1 MKNAIII
8 TARTSSSRLHG
19 KILKKIGK
27 KFKAIDILIMR
38 AKKINLPIILATTKS
53 KSDNKLYNYVKKKHK
68 INIFRGDNMNKLN
81 RWYKCFVKFKI
92 KNAAIIDGDD
102 ILFNYE
108 IYKEQIKN
116 VSNYEIISAPK
127 KMITGL
133 FTHIITLKALKKMKH
148 LFQKNIDSEMIEPF
162 IKKTKVKRKLIKTK
176 SIFQSKKVR
185 LTLDYAED
193 LKVLSIIVDQFGPY
207 VKNEKIVNFLLKNKN
222 ISRLNYFR
230 ESYWKKNQL
239 KKINLLVI

>member
-1 MKNAIII
+1 
-8 TARTSSSRLHG
+8 
-19 KILKKIGK
+19 
-27 KFKAIDILIMR
+27 
-38 AKKINLPIILATTKS
+38 
-53 KSDNKLYNYVKKKHK
+53 
-68 INIFRGDNMNKLN
+68 
-81 RWYKCFVKFKI
+81 
-92 KNAAIIDGDD
+92 
-102 ILFNYE
+102 
-108 IYKEQIKN
+108 
-116 VSNYEIISAPK
+116 
-127 KMITGL
+127 MITGL